1 MKAMASDASAQEI
14 CPRIVYERLRDRV
27 EVVLPD
33 CPEDA
38 MSTRDIAKALKMPV
52 TGARNDHALQSISQA
67 CRSLQRAGGVC
78 VRLGPPVERGARN
91 LWYRSP
97 PP

>member
-1 MKAMASDASAQEI
+1 MSAQL
-14 CPRIVYERLRDRV
+14 VYERLKDRV
-27 EVVLPD
+27 EAVLSD
-33 CPEDA
+33 GPEGA
-38 MSTRDIAKALKMPV
+38 MSTRDIARALKMPV
-52 TGARNDHALQSISQA
+52 TGTRNDHALQSISQA
-67 CRSLQRAGGVC
+67 CRALQRAGGVC

>member
-1 MKAMASDASAQEI
+1 MASDASAQEI

-33 CPEDA
+33 CPEEA
-38 MSTRDIAKALKMPV
+38 MSTRDIANALKMPT
-52 TGARNDHALQSISQA
+52 TGRSNDNVLRDISQA
-67 CRSLQRAGGVC
+67 CRALQRAGGVC
-78 VRLGPPVERGARN
+78 VRLGPPMARGARN

-97 PP
+97 P